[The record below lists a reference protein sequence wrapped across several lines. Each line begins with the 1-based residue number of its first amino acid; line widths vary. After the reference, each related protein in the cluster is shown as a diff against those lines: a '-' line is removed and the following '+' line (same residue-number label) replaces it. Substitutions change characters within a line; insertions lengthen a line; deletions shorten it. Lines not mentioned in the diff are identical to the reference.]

1 MFHPATKLVVITE
14 HFISNKVCK
23 IIEAGG
29 GKGYTMVPAGG
40 KGLHHLHP
48 TMEKAT
54 VVEGFDNIKFEV
66 IMQDRQRA
74 EAIANRVVNEC
85 FDEYP
90 GVMYLEDIQVCRP
103 ERF

>member
-14 HFISNKVCK
+14 HFVSPRICK
-23 IIEAGG
+23 IFEEGG

-40 KGLHHLHP
+40 KGTHHHHP

-54 VVEGFDNIKFEV
+54 VIEGFDNIKFEV
-66 IMQDRQRA
+66 IMQEKARA
-74 EAIANRVVNEC
+74 EPIAERVVNEC
-85 FDEYP
+85 FDDYP
-90 GVMYLEDIQVCRP
+90 GVMYLEDVEVCRP

>member
-1 MFHPATKLVVITE
+1 
-14 HFISNKVCK
+14 
-23 IIEAGG
+23 
-29 GKGYTMVPAGG
+29 
-40 KGLHHLHP
+40 
-48 TMEKAT
+48 
-54 VVEGFDNIKFEV
+54 
-66 IMQDRQRA
+66 MQDRQRA